1 MVQEKSRKI
10 SKQVT
15 ISKPQFNS
23 TGTLAKTE
31 AVFVKTVLFVL
42 DGTHLVNRTIFLFL
56 LWRKNGEHL
65 LNLLHELYLA
75 SNRNYIQLPTGI
87 IFSFQQKLYL
97 TSNRNYIYLPAG
109 FIFSFQQEFYLASTR
124 NYVQLLT
131 GIMFRFQRKIYI
143 VQLPKFNYIL
153 VCIYCFQLDYI

>member
-15 ISKPQFNS
+15 ISNPQFNS

-75 SNRNYIQLPTGI
+75 SNRKFGLQQDLYLASNRNYIFCCQQKLYLASNRNYIQIQTNYIQLPTGI
-87 IFSFQQKLYL
+87 IFGFPQKFY
-97 TSNRNYIYLPAG
+97 SAVNINYIQLP
-109 FIFSFQQEFYLASTR
+109 
-124 NYVQLLT
+124 T
-131 GIMFRFQRKIYI
+131 GI
-143 VQLPKFNYIL
+143 IL
-153 VCIYCFQLDYI
+153 DSN